1 MKRLYWTE
9 PNACEIE
16 VRLKSLG
23 DCRVTV
29 DPIVFHPEEGG
40 QPADRGTIGP
50 ATVLSIEVVG
60 KDIVHHLDRPLENGT
75 YTAQVDRLFR
85 HYTAAQHTA
94 QHILSGRAEQQHGL
108 ITTGV
113 HLGLERSTI
122 DLDRPVDWQTLQ
134 TLELEAMEVVCEN
147 IAVETLFDLTD
158 VRSRFDRQELE
169 GEDIRVAKIGA
180 YDASACC
187 GVHVCR
193 TGDIGIIRI
202 LDLEKKR
209 QGTRVSFCAG
219 TKATAFSQ
227 NETSV
232 LRELRRLSKCSTD
245 ELPKIMQKT
254 LDNTR
259 NANKELERVQALM
272 LPGLAEGASVVDI
285 GAKRVG
291 IQVDAVAPKL
301 ISKLAAMI
309 AQRIDGTGIAV
320 SESRIAIH
328 STQGIAQ
335 DLFTRLQTALG
346 AKGGASPQAANGRL
360 DSPATAEE
368 ITKILQG

>member
-1 MKRLYWTE
+1 VT
-9 PNACEIE
+9 
-16 VRLKSLG
+16 SLG
-23 DCRVTV
+23 GSKATI

-40 QPADRGTIGP
+40 QPADRGRIGP
-50 ATVLSIEVVG
+50 AKVLGIEVVG
-60 KDIVHHLDRPLENGT
+60 KDIVHHLDRPLGDGT
-75 YTAQVDRLFR
+75 YTARVDRLFR
-85 HYTAAQHTA
+85 QYTAAQHTA

-108 ITTGV
+108 STVGV
-113 HLGLERSTI
+113 HLGLERSAI
-122 DLDRPVDWQTLQ
+122 DFDRPVDWQSLQ
-134 TLELEAMEVVCEN
+134 SLEMAAMEVVCEN

-158 VRSRFDRQELE
+158 LRSRFDLQDLA
-169 GEDIRVAKIGA
+169 GEDIRVVRIGD

-187 GVHVCR
+187 GVHVVR
-193 TGDIGIIRI
+193 TGDIGSIRI

-219 TKATAFSQ
+219 AKALAFSQ

-232 LRELRRLSKCSTD
+232 LRTLRRLSKCSTE
-245 ELPKIMQKT
+245 ELPKIMQKN
-254 LDNTR
+254 LDNAR
-259 NANKELERVQALM
+259 AASKELERLQSLM
-272 LPGLAEGASVVDI
+272 LPGLAERASVVDI
-285 GAKRVG
+285 GAERIG

-328 STQGIAQ
+328 STQGCAR
-335 DLFTRLQTALG
+335 DLFARLQTALG

-360 DSPATAEE
+360 DSPATAKE
-368 ITKILQG
+368 ITEILQD